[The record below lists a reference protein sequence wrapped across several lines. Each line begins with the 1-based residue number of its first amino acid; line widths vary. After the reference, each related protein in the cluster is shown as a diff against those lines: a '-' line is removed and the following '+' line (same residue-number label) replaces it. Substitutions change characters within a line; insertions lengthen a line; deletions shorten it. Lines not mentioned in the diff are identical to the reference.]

1 MSKSLSEKN
10 ETLVSTLNSYLRG
23 LARRRS
29 NRTVTADDAQ
39 TFLNRKGVRTK
50 MIRTR
55 QAVINSA
62 LMSGDFVAVGQVPSS
77 RPVAK
82 GRSITEWYLA

>member
-10 ETLVSTLNSYLRG
+10 ENLVSTLNSYLRG

-29 NRTVTADDAQ
+29 SRTVTADDAQ

-62 LMSGDFVAVGQVPSS
+62 LMSGDFVSVGQVQSS
-77 RPVAK
+77 RPAAK